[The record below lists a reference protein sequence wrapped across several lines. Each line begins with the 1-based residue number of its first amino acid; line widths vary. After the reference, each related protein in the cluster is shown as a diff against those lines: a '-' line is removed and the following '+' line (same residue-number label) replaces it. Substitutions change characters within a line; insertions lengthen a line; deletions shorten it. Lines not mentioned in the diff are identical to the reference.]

1 MADKKKYLDRA
12 GVSTLWSRIATEIKK
27 EETRAKGV
35 EEGLRTD
42 LGTTQTN
49 LTNLTNF
56 VGVLPEGRTE
66 ASVIAYIDEK
76 AKETLAAASGNSSE
90 TASSVKQQLD
100 KHAKEA
106 DGRLNTLEAGVADL
120 TPRVETLEGTVADH
134 TTAIG
139 ENAENI
145 TANVQAIAKN
155 AGDIGKNAEAI
166 GVNAAA
172 IALLNGEADVAGSV
186 KHTATEI
193 AAAKVAEIVAN
204 ADADF
209 DTLKEIADWILND
222 TTGAADMANDIKALQ
237 DMMVG
242 VDTTVVAEIEAAINE
257 ALKSEGADK
266 YALAADLNAL
276 AGRVMGLVVA
286 GYQNAEQ
293 VGSAIDTK
301 IAALKLGETYD
312 AIGAAAAAESAAKA
326 HAEEKATAAETAA
339 KAYADGLAVNYATA
353 AQGAKADTAVQT
365 VVTGET
371 NGTIKVDGTEVAV
384 KGLGSAAFV
393 ETSAFDA
400 AGSAAAA
407 KAWVVE
413 QDYATEA
420 YSDANLAAA
429 KSYSDGNLAAAKTY
443 SDELYAKISPLSK
456 EEINAAIAEAIA
468 NAQG

>member
-1 MADKKKYLDRA
+1 MADKKRYLDRA

-35 EEGLRTD
+35 EESLRTD

-76 AKETLAAASGNSSE
+76 AKETLAAASGNSNE
-90 TASSVKQQLD
+90 TAASVKQQLD
-100 KHAKEA
+100 DYKVEA
-106 DGRLNTLEAGVADL
+106 NDRLDDLEAGVADL
-120 TPRVETLEGTVADH
+120 TPRVEALEGTVAGH

-139 ENAENI
+139 ENAEDI
-145 TANVQAIAKN
+145 AANVQAIAKN
-155 AGDIGKNAEAI
+155 AEDIGKNAEAI

-172 IALLNGEADVAGSV
+172 IALLNNTAETVGSV
-186 KHTATEI
+186 AHTATTI

-242 VDTTVVAEIEAAINE
+242 VDTTVVAEIEAAIAE
-257 ALKSEGADK
+257 ALKADGVDK
-266 YALAADLNAL
+266 YALASDLSAL
-276 AGRVMGLVVA
+276 ADRVKALEDA
-286 GYQNAEQ
+286 NYQNADQ
-293 VGSAIDTK
+293 VGSAIDAK
-301 IAALKLGETYD
+301 IAALKLAETYD
-312 AIGAAAAAESAAKA
+312 AKGAAA
-326 HAEEKATAAETAA
+326 AAETAA
-339 KAYADGLAVNYATA
+339 KAYADGLAVNY
-353 AQGAKADTAVQT
+353 
-365 VVTGET
+365 
-371 NGTIKVDGTEVAV
+371 
-384 KGLGSAAFV
+384 
-393 ETSAFDA
+393 DA

-407 KAWVVE
+407 ETAAKAYADGLAGNYDAVGSAAQALVDAKAYADGLAGNYDAAGAADGALANAKAWVIE

-420 YSDANLAAA
+420 YSDANLATA
-429 KSYSDGNLAAAKTY
+429 KNYSDGNLVTAKAY
-443 SDELYAKISPLSK
+443 SDELYAKIVPLTTD
-456 EEINAAIAEAIA
+456 EIDAAIAEAVA